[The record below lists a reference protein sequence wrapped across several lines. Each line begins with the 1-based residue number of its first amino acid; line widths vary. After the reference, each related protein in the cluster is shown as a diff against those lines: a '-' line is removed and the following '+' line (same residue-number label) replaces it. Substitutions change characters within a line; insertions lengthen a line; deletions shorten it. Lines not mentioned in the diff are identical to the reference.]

1 MITRH
6 GKDHLMFH
14 DGEREHR
21 VKHDDF
27 DWMRPHDKGGIH
39 PAVTEDH
46 HSHLFLGETER
57 HYEGAPVKPVKVT
70 MTHAMTGREVTAYAL
85 PVKAWLQAHYGPDK
99 QIVSVPINGDAAAQR
114 LHWLKRTPE
123 EQREMKALLKWMDA
137 WRLTEEGEMPGP
149 DDRVI
154 SGTIDHQ
161 AAIMQAR
168 QEG

>member
-1 MITRH
+1 MITKH

-14 DGEREHR
+14 DGERGH
-21 VKHDDF
+21 KIAHDDF

-46 HSHLFLGETER
+46 HSHLFLGARPE
-57 HYEGAPVKPVKVT
+57 HYAGAPVKPVKVEVT
-70 MTHAMTGREVTAYAL
+70 DAMTGKPMTVHAL
-85 PVKAWLQAHYGPDK
+85 PVKAYLQAKYGPDD
-99 QIVSVPINGDAAAQR
+99 QIVTVPINGDAGAQR
-114 LHWLKRTPE
+114 LHWIKRTPKE
-123 EQREMKALLKWMDA
+123 REEMKALLKWMNA

-161 AAIMQAR
+161 AVQNQGM
-168 QEG
+168 E

>member
-1 MITRH
+1 MITKH

-21 VKHDDF
+21 VKHGDF
-27 DWMRPHDKGGIH
+27 DWMRPHAQGGIH

-46 HSHLFLGETER
+46 HGHLFLGAHPE
-57 HYEGAPVKPVKVT
+57 HYAGAPVKPVKVEVT
-70 MTHAMTGREVTAYAL
+70 DAMTGKPMTVHAL
-85 PVKAWLQAHYGPDK
+85 PVKAYLQAHYGPDD
-99 QIVSVPINGDAAAQR
+99 QIVTVPINGDAGAQR
-114 LHWLKRTPE
+114 LHWIKRTPKE
-123 EQREMKALLKWMDA
+123 REEMKALLKWMDA

-149 DDRVI
+149 GDRVI

-161 AAIMQAR
+161 AAMQAR

>member
-14 DGEREHR
+14 DGERDHKI
-21 VKHDDF
+21 KHDDF
-27 DWMRPHDKGGIH
+27 GWMRPHAQGGIH

-46 HSHLFLGETER
+46 HSHLFLGEAER

-70 MTHAMTGREVTAYAL
+70 MTDIMGRPMTVHAL
-85 PVKAWLQAHYGPDK
+85 PVKAYLQAYYGPDK
-99 QIVSVPINGDAAAQR
+99 QIVTVPINGDAGAQR

-123 EQREMKALLKWMDA
+123 EREEMRTLLKWMNA

-149 DDRVI
+149 GDRVI

-161 AAIMQAR
+161 AAIMQSAD
-168 QEG
+168 